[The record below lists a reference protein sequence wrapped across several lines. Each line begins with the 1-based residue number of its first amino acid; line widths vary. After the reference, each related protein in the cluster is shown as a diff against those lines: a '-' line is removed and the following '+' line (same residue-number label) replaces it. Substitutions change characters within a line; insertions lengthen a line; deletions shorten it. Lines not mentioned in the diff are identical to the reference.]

1 MIRFNEDNPATEAL
15 LGQQNGWH
23 RRDAQGRWSNG
34 RTGDL
39 RFRLPDNADDSGVT
53 FALRLRVAG
62 TKATGPRRITAQVDG
77 REVGKPSPFANDAP
91 LNWMHGTSCGLLL
104 RRTASSLFLIVDK
117 DFSPASGGQ
126 SADKRALGVMLMEA
140 RLSVNAAKNEKA
152 SPEPPIFRSARPS

>member
-1 MIRFNEDNPATEAL
+1 VVWPADETIRFNEDNPAAEGL
-15 LGQQNGWH
+15 LGQLWH

-39 RFRLPDNADDSGVT
+39 RFRLPEGAADRDVT

-77 REVGKPSPFANDAP
+77 REVGTIAVPNDIP
-91 LNWMHGTSCGLLL
+91 LNWVLPLPASLLPKDGV
-104 RRTASSLFLIVDK
+104 SLFLIVDK

-140 RLSVNAAKNEKA
+140 HLSVNTQTNEKT
-152 SPEPPIFRSARPS
+152 SPEPQLEPEG